1 MRLLL
6 VTLLLPLTACLATTT
21 WTPDQRRNL
30 QQREFDTDVVTLFNA
45 IKSILRDDGYII
57 TNQDVDGGL
66 IVASKDISSASFFTV
81 FISNQQNDISG
92 KAYKLSFDLEKITE
106 SRTRTRL
113 TINEMIKYK
122 GGGERGAELVKPE
135 VYNAIYRAL
144 TYEVAKRN
152 AVQ

>member
-6 VTLLLPLTACLATTT
+6 VTLLFSLTACVTTAT

-30 QQREFDTDVVTLFNA
+30 QQREFATDTTTLFNA

-57 TNQDVDGGL
+57 INQDLNGGL
-66 IVASKDISSASFFTV
+66 IVASKDISSAGFFNV
-81 FISNQQNDISG
+81 FVSGENDVSG
-92 KAYKLSFDLEKITE
+92 KAYKLSFDLEMITE

-113 TINEMIKYK
+113 TINEMVKYK
-122 GGGERGAELVKPE
+122 GGGEQGSELLKPE

-144 TYEVAKRN
+144 THEVAKRN
-152 AVQ
+152 AVN